1 MATISSMAGN
11 TYMMYKMA
19 QNNGLSLFGNNQ
31 TQSSQK
37 TSTFL
42 TQWQN
47 VQNTPASQ
55 LQSYN
60 DTSEQDLATIQSIR
74 SGINGLTSSY
84 TSTRTT
90 FYAEYD
96 STMDDLKSA
105 AQLVKGSNF
114 SFSDKDITQG
124 ADGKTTYSEGLQ
136 QTLDNVKNLV
146 SKYND
151 ALQFTQSNAEVS
163 TRVKALGT
171 TFADTTYRA
180 SQYGSMGISV
190 DSKTGALSVDESK
203 LAKAIVDRGEAVQ
216 YSLGSYGGLAGKAEH
231 HADLARSQRSRMF
244 PSMQSMIGGEMEV
257 ASLYSGK
264 TLNSMTQYTSV
275 GNLLNFMF

>member
-231 HADLARSQRSRMF
+231 HADLARPQRSRMF

>member
-216 YSLGSYGGLAGKAEH
+216 YSLGSSGGLAGKAEH

>member
-244 PSMQSMIGGEMEV
+244 PSTQSMIGGEMEV